1 MTRDAIP
8 EEKVK
13 EAKFFSSLPPPWP
26 EKGLLKRIQDK
37 IKASGRKV
45 VVLDDDPTGTQ
56 TVHNVL
62 VVTEWSEETLEYAL
76 ARKEA
81 VFYIL
86 TNSRSYP
93 AEEAVEMNQEI
104 ARNLAKVAKR
114 LGRDFDVVSRSDSTL
129 RGHYPHEV
137 QALRQTLE
145 NCLGETFNGEIIA
158 PFFFE
163 GGRSTAYDI
172 HWVKEGDSLIPAAQ
186 TEYAQDPVF
195 GYRHSNLRKWLEEKT
210 NGRVKADAVVSITLD
225 DVRTKGPSAV
235 ADILR
240 GVRRGESII
249 VNAVTYGDMEV
260 FVLGLLDAEE
270 AGQRFIFRTAA
281 SFVKVRGGI
290 ESRGL
295 LTASGLFPRGAPTD
309 VGGLIIVGSYVQK
322 TTEQLK
328 MACQLD
334 NLASIELNARA
345 LLNSQMRRKEI
356 AGVSGEAEKALLGG
370 YDVIIFTSRRLVT
383 GKSEKENMEIA
394 RQVSDA
400 LVQAT
405 RKIKARPKF
414 VVAKGGITSSD
425 IGTKAL
431 DVTKAVVLGQILPGV
446 PVWLL
451 GEESRFPGI
460 PFVVFPGN
468 VGDRDALAQVISIL
482 RKTRNVE

>member
-1 MTRDAIP
+1 
-8 EEKVK
+8 
-13 EAKFFSSLPPPWP
+13 
-26 EKGLLKRIQDK
+26 LLKRIQDK
-37 IKASGRKV
+37 IKASARKV

-62 VVTEWSEETLEYAL
+62 VVTEWSEETLAYAF

-93 AEEAVEMNQEI
+93 AEEAVEMNREI
-104 ARNLAKVAKR
+104 ARNLAQVAKR

-137 QALRQTLE
+137 EALKATLE
-145 NCLGETFNGEIIA
+145 NCLGEAFSGEIIA

-163 GGRSTAYDI
+163 GGRLTAYDI
-172 HWVKEGDSLIPAAQ
+172 HWVEEGEWLIPAAE
-186 TEYAQDPVF
+186 TEYARDSVF
-195 GYRHSNLRKWLEEKT
+195 GYRHSHLRKWLEEKT

-240 GVRRGESII
+240 GVAAGESII
-249 VNAVTYGDMEV
+249 VNAVTYRDMEV
-260 FVLGLLDAEE
+260 FVLGLLEAEE
-270 AGQRFIFRTAA
+270 AGKRFIFRTAA

-295 LTASGLFPRGAPTD
+295 LTVPELYPSWPGRQVAPSDAGLPEGSPK
-309 VGGLIIVGSYVQK
+309 GGFIIVGSYVQK

-328 MACQLD
+328 VAQKLD
-334 NLASIELNARA
+334 NLASIELDARA
-345 LLNSQMRRKEI
+345 LLNSQTHGKEI
-356 AGVSGEAEKALLGG
+356 GSVTVKAEKALEQGR
-370 YDVIIFTSRRLVT
+370 DVIIFTSRCLVT

-400 LVQAT
+400 LVEVT
-405 RKIKARPKF
+405 RKIKTRPKF

-431 DVTKAVVLGQILPGV
+431 DVTKAIVLGQILAGV

-482 RKTRNVE
+482 RNNRNVEYGGK